1 MAGKKACFVDYIA
14 LILLIV
20 GGINWGLM
28 GAIQKDLVQGIL
40 NLDYTIARSIYVL
53 VGLAGIWG
61 LFSTL
66 GRLK

>member
-1 MAGKKACFVDYIA
+1 MAARKACFVDYIA

-28 GAIQKDLVQGIL
+28 GAIEKDLIQGIL
-40 NLDYTIARSIYVL
+40 KLDYTIARSIYVL